1 MELRLAEDRSI
12 KAAGSIVDAISEKK
26 VLKQKTNFN
35 WQ

>member
-26 VLKQKTNFN
+26 SFKTKNKL
-35 WQ
+35 